1 MRAITLGSPLDSM
14 PGLPVEEGSEFVVK
28 VRDGK
33 LQVTLPETA
42 EKCPK
47 VAEDDEDDE
56 DPAVRF
62 VRKWSGK
69 GKLLPQEEIAA
80 DPRLAYLTAK
90 HIR

>member
-1 MRAITLGSPLDSM
+1 M

-33 LQVTLPETA
+33 LQVTLTDPEEITP
-42 EKCPK
+42 E
-47 VAEDDEDDE
+47 VMGDSE

-69 GKLLPQEEIAA
+69 GTLLPQEEIDA